1 MKCEDIQDL
10 FVEYWD
16 LHELDLKRQAVNEH
30 IKHCTACAEEFE
42 IWQESTE
49 LIKTAASGISL
60 QQETPVISSNVMK
73 RIYEDESWRMP
84 VSSRMYQFSYK
95 LRRNLT
101 AVIAFCLTLFIF
113 TFVFS
118 AVNGFP
124 TETVPQQESS
134 VFGRLGEPVVV
145 AGSASD
151 SMNAHSIPTAVASL
165 KGFNEPIRYHVGP
178 IQTMKDYLLF
188 LSLIGLTSTL
198 LIMNW
203 LSRTRV

>member
-30 IKHCTACAEEFE
+30 IKHCSQCAEEFE
-42 IWQESTE
+42 IWRESTE
-49 LIKTAASGISL
+49 LIKTAAEDLSVPKD
-60 QQETPVISSNVMK
+60 QPVISASVMK
-73 RIYEDESWRMP
+73 RIYQDESWRVP
-84 VSSRMYQFSYK
+84 VGSRMYQFSYK

-113 TFVFS
+113 TFVYS

-124 TETVPQQESS
+124 AETVQQESS

-145 AGSASD
+145 AGSTND
-151 SMNAHSIPTAVASL
+151 SLNAHSIPTAVASL
-165 KGFNEPIRYHVGP
+165 KGFNEPIRYQVGP
-178 IQTMKDYLLF
+178 IQTMKDYMLF